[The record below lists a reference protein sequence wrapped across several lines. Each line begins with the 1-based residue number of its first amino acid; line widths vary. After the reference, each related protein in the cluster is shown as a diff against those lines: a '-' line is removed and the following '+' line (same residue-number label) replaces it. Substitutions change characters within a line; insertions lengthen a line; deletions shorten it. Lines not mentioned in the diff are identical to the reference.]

1 MKQKEKYCNAYFTV
15 EASIIIPLSFLLIIL
30 TLYFGFFCYE
40 KSITLQCCYLAALR
54 GTNEWELS
62 GRQLEQYVEQELYL
76 LLDEKQLYSMKR
88 EFDIDT
94 NIMGVK
100 ILIDEYIDVPFASIR
115 GDNVTGWNISS
126 SKKAVRNKPSSYIRR
141 YQSIKE

>member
-1 MKQKEKYCNAYFTV
+1 MKQKENYCNAYFTV

-76 LLDEKQLYSMKR
+76 LLDEKQLHSIKR

-94 NIMGVK
+94 NIMGVE
-100 ILIDEYIDVPFASIR
+100 ILIEEYMNVPFALIR
-115 GDNVTGWNISS
+115 GDDVTGWNISGG
-126 SKKAVRNKPSSYIRR
+126 KNAIRNKPSSYIRR